1 MDGFSRRAFCTLLA
15 AGAAWSSGCTVMS
28 QGSPT
33 DGTAARNE
41 SNDANVV
48 VTTRAELEAAF
59 ENLSPGDTIRIS
71 GENAPYRTTQWLDV
85 DEDGVTVVGP
95 GVQTLVKPADG
106 ANVGGIRIGRDSRCH
121 EIDVRA
127 VGYHGNPNGQGAN
140 AERLHGIAVRDA
152 TNVTIEG
159 CLVRRTCPVQHGNGG
174 SGISVTK
181 NCSDVRIFDT
191 KIDEFGDRGIQLG
204 GERQM
209 VYGNV
214 ITNGL
219 DRPIAADLWPSSGTN
234 QTAESASIFGN
245 LLGNSYEGSLVGVAR
260 NTPVAE
266 NLGNV
271 SIVGNVGFGSHK
283 SFCHVRG
290 PKELRNISIQNNVST
305 QNTEDLQTER
315 TEQFAGV
322 AVDVERGR
330 NIAIKN
336 NELYGYSGHGV
347 HVNSDVSGVSI
358 QQNGVF
364 DSGLSGVRLV
374 GATSG
379 LVAGNLVTETG
390 EAGVRL
396 KRTINVGVRGNY
408 IRQVGTAAVATS
420 GSKPGA
426 GHDVVDNYVAD
437 NNQQSDDSFP
447 AILVR
452 DSGVRV
458 RGNTIRQNGGPAI
471 AEPGAVGG
479 NIYHDNWADGDDPWR
494 FASPGSRVR
503 NHVPP
508 VDVHRGVSA
517 DSGSDAVRVEFD
529 RPYARR
535 PALSFG
541 RVGGPIREV
550 SFEKDGAGN
559 YAAAEITVGRKGA
572 TFDVSVEEL

>member
-290 PKELRNISIQNNVST
+290 PKELRNVSIQNNVSV
-305 QNTEDLQTER
+305 QNTDDLQTDQ
-315 TEQFAGV
+315 TKQFAGI
-322 AVDVERGR
+322 AVDIDAGQ
-330 NIAIKN
+330 NFALKN
-336 NELYGYSGHGV
+336 NELYGYSGHGI
-347 HVNSDVSGVSI
+347 HVNSDVSDVTI
-358 QQNGVF
+358 QHNGVF
-364 DSGLSGVRLV
+364 DSGLSGIRLV
-374 GATSG
+374 GGNGG
-379 LVAGNLVTETG
+379 LVDGNLVTGTE
-390 EAGVRL
+390 EAGIRL
-396 KRTINVGVRGNY
+396 KRATNVAVRGNY
-408 IRQVGTAAVATS
+408 VRQVGTAGIATG

-426 GHDVVDNYVAD
+426 GQDVADNYVAAND
-437 NNQQSDDSFP
+437 QQSGESFP

-458 RGNTIRQNGGPAI
+458 RGNAIRQNGGPAI
-471 AEPGAVGG
+471 AEPDGVQG
-479 NIYHDNWADGDDPWR
+479 NVYRDNWADGEDPWR
-494 FASPGSRVR
+494 IASPDSRVR
-503 NHVPP
+503 DHVPP
-508 VDVHRGVSA
+508 TDVHRGVSA

-529 RPYARR
+529 RAYARR
-535 PALSFG
+535 PTLSFG
-541 RVGGPIREV
+541 RVGGAVRKI
-550 SFEKDGAGN
+550 SFETDGDGN
-559 YAAAEITVGRKGA
+559 YVGAEISVGREGA
-572 TFDVSVEEL
+572 TFDVAVDEL